1 MPTQTRRTS
10 GEGTDGTGGAG
21 LFIPVTNLCERSFV
35 EERRRTKVI
44 PRFTSEKAAMKLVFA
59 TLIRAADRWC
69 RVSITDLERHQLK
82 LLRAEL
88 GLDPPPT
95 TDQSAKTARQRRTAA

>member
-1 MPTQTRRTS
+1 VPVN
-10 GEGTDGTGGAG
+10 GGG
-21 LFIPVTNLCERSFV
+21 LFDHVRATNLAERSFE

-44 PRFTSEKAAMKLVFA
+44 PRLLDEKAAMKLVFA
-59 TLIRAADRWC
+59 TMIRSAERWC

-88 GLDPPPT
+88 GLDPPPNPNPP
-95 TDQSAKTARQRRTAA
+95 QGGRRMISKVAIYRTLRT